1 MANALRDMVARS
13 IARHRPQLFYYKA
26 DRSRRAPLSVSAA
39 GSYIDVAQP
48 ATRRK
53 VRIARANAVYVV
65 DMLNAFDYYFNSAAP
80 IEVRERGATW
90 SLVDFSTPRFQQV
103 AGFGDFPILCPSL
116 TEPFVTAEQYLEFA
130 ALKPGDVVLDLGS
143 YSGLT
148 SIAFSKAVGADG
160 RVIAL
165 EPDPANH
172 AAARTNIEMHRRLNK
187 LDNIVLMQ
195 VAVSDVAGSLDLSS
209 EGAMGSAASA
219 VVGSYRGR
227 ITRVESLTLANV
239 LERNG
244 LDRVDFIK
252 MDIEG
257 SEEAVLRGGA
267 DVFRRH
273 RPRVIVE
280 PHIVGGELS
289 DRAICRLLGEYG
301 YACTTIAQV
310 GVELPL
316 VTGVPL

>member
-1 MANALRDMVARS
+1 MAGALRDMVARTV
-13 IARHRPQLFYYKA
+13 ARHRPQLFYYRA
-26 DRSRRAPLSVSAA
+26 DRARRAPLAVSAV
-39 GSYIDVAQP
+39 GGYIDVSQP

-65 DMLNAFDYYFNSAAP
+65 DMLNAFDYYFNSAAA
-80 IEVRERGATW
+80 IEVRERGQTW

-130 ALKPGDVVLDLGS
+130 CLKPGDVVLDLGS

-148 SIAFSKAVGADG
+148 SIAFSKAVGPAG

-172 AAARTNIEMHRRLNK
+172 AAARTNIEMHRRLNRI
-187 LDNIVLMQ
+187 DNIVLMQ
-195 VAVSDVAGSLDLSS
+195 AAASDTKGCLDLSS
-209 EGAMGSAASA
+209 EGAMGSAASS

-239 LERNG
+239 VDRCG

-267 DVFRRH
+267 EVFRRF
-273 RPRVIVE
+273 RPRMIVE
-280 PHIVGGELS
+280 PHIVNGELS
-289 DRAICRLLGEYG
+289 DRAVRRLLGEYR
-301 YACTTIAQV
+301 YKCLTIAQV

>member
-1 MANALRDMVARS
+1 MASAMRDILARTV
-13 IARHRPQLFYYKA
+13 ARHRPELFFYKA
-26 DRSRRAPLSVSAA
+26 DRARRAALSVSSA
-39 GSYIDVAQP
+39 GGYIDVAQ
-48 ATRRK
+48 ASTRRK

-65 DMLNAFDYYFNSAAP
+65 DMLNAFDYYFDSAAP
-80 IEVRERGATW
+80 IEVRERGVTW
-90 SLVDFSTPRFQQV
+90 RIVDFSTPRFQQV
-103 AGFGDFPILCPSL
+103 AGFADFPILCPSL
-116 TEPFVTAEQYLEFA
+116 TEPFVTAEQYLDFA
-130 ALKPGDVVLDLGS
+130 QLKPGDVVLDLGS

-148 SIAFSKAVGADG
+148 SIAFSKAVGPAG

-165 EPDPANH
+165 EPDPVNH
-172 AAARTNIEMHRRLNK
+172 AAARTNIEMHRRLNT

-195 VAVSDVAGSLDLSS
+195 AAVSDVAGFLDLSS
-209 EGAMGSAASA
+209 EGAMGSAVSS
-219 VVGSYRGR
+219 VVGNYRGR
-227 ITRVESLTLANV
+227 ITRVESLTLMDLV
-239 LERNG
+239 ERNR

-267 DVFRRH
+267 DLFRRH

-289 DRAICRLLGEYG
+289 DKVIYHLLGDYG
-301 YACTTIAQV
+301 YRCETIAQI

-316 VTGVPL
+316 VTGVPR